1 MNKQISRDTW
11 YQVAVA
17 IASAALL
24 ILLAIRFPS
33 LPERVPIQF
42 SFGGEVSRTVARG
55 VFAPIFVLVV
65 VLFNVYLF
73 VLRRK
78 SQPIP
83 LLLPVVFIAIGAVV
97 SALSLF
103 A

>member
-1 MNKQISRDTW
+1 MKTQIPRDTW

-17 IASAALL
+17 VASAALL
-24 ILLAIRFPS
+24 VLLAIRFPS

-42 SFGGEVSRTVARG
+42 SFSGEVSRTVARG
-55 VFAPIFVLVV
+55 VFAPVFVLVV

-73 VLRRK
+73 ALRRK

-83 LLLPVVFIAIGAVV
+83 LMLPVVFILFGAVV
-97 SALSLF
+97 AALSLF